1 MQNNPFAWSYAMFKR
16 FQKVLFAGLMVLGLG
31 AGSAQAGGYG
41 YGYDDCYHDVQYR
54 KVVTYVC
61 REVPYTRCIT
71 LYDHCGHP
79 YTVHKTFYKTVH
91 VPVVKYVAYG
101 YDDGYGY

>member
-1 MQNNPFAWSYAMFKR
+1 M
-16 FQKVLFAGLMVLGLG
+16 LAGLIALGLG
-31 AGSAQAGGYG
+31 AGTAQAGGFH
-41 YGYDDCYHDVQYR
+41 YDECYHHCHYK

-61 REVPYTRCIT
+61 KEVPYTKCIT

-91 VPVVKYVAYG
+91 VPVVKLVKVCY
-101 YDDGYGY
+101 